1 MPGDFFLSCIR
12 PRLEESEDC
21 HFFQSATQSIILR
34 LLSETLDI
42 RYMHFPIAEW
52 IVLTEQEV
60 SEKSYEESPIEGMGR
75 AGLRFF

>member
-1 MPGDFFLSCIR
+1 MPGDFFLPCIR
-12 PRLEESEDC
+12 PRLEE
-21 HFFQSATQSIILR
+21 
-34 LLSETLDI
+34 SETLDI

-60 SEKSYEESPIEGMGR
+60 SEKTYEESPIEDMGR

>member
-12 PRLEESEDC
+12 PRLEE
-21 HFFQSATQSIILR
+21 
-34 LLSETLDI
+34 SETLDI

-60 SEKSYEESPIEGMGR
+60 SEKSYEKCISCRYTLVEVIVISSNKRISEVP
-75 AGLRFF
+75 

>member
-1 MPGDFFLSCIR
+1 MPGDFGLSCIR
-12 PRLEESEDC
+12 PRLDE
-21 HFFQSATQSIILR
+21 
-34 LLSETLDI
+34 SETLDI
-42 RYMHFPIAEW
+42 RHMHFPIAEW

>member
-1 MPGDFFLSCIR
+1 MPGDFFLPCIR
-12 PRLEESEDC
+12 PRLEE
-21 HFFQSATQSIILR
+21 
-34 LLSETLDI
+34 SETLDI

-60 SEKSYEESPIEGMGR
+60 SEKSYEESPIEDMGR

>member
-1 MPGDFFLSCIR
+1 MPGDFFLSCVR
-12 PRLEESEDC
+12 PRLEE
-21 HFFQSATQSIILR
+21 
-34 LLSETLDI
+34 SETLDI

-60 SEKSYEESPIEGMGR
+60 SEKSYEESPIEDMGR

>member
-1 MPGDFFLSCIR
+1 M
-12 PRLEESEDC
+12 EE
-21 HFFQSATQSIILR
+21 
-34 LLSETLDI
+34 SETLDI

-60 SEKSYEESPIEGMGR
+60 SDKSYEESPIEGMGR

>member
-1 MPGDFFLSCIR
+1 MPGDFFLFCIR
-12 PRLEESEDC
+12 PRLEE
-21 HFFQSATQSIILR
+21 
-34 LLSETLDI
+34 SETLDI

-60 SEKSYEESPIEGMGR
+60 SEKSYEESPIEDMDR

>member
-1 MPGDFFLSCIR
+1 MLGDFFLSCIR
-12 PRLEESEDC
+12 PRLEE
-21 HFFQSATQSIILR
+21 
-34 LLSETLDI
+34 SETLDI

-60 SEKSYEESPIEGMGR
+60 SEKSYEESPIEDMGR